1 MAKLLGHRQTKE
13 TDNRQ
18 AQPTTTA
25 PLLDSTRFVSSPLS
39 GLQSGTAKSG
49 SWGMR
54 YYSALKKQNPL
65 SRVFRSLL
73 PLER

>member
-25 PLLDSTRFVSSPLS
+25 PLLDSTRFVSSPLDALPVN
-39 GLQSGTAKSG
+39 GRIVLRTNDERIKE
-49 SWGMR
+49 
-54 YYSALKKQNPL
+54 LKKL
-65 SRVFRSLL
+65 IKRD
-73 PLER
+73 

>member
-25 PLLDSTRFVSSPLS
+25 PLLDSTRFVSAPLMDWR
-39 GLQSGTAKSG
+39 QSSKVVVAIAIKS
-49 SWGMR
+49 
-54 YYSALKKQNPL
+54 
-65 SRVFRSLL
+65 
-73 PLER
+73 